1 VRGNVRTTAIPVR
14 NIVGHPVCFRREWVN
29 LFLQLAKIKISLL
42 ATLSTATGYLL
53 ATEKITIHMLVPTA
67 AVFLLACG
75 SCALN
80 QYQEREI
87 DQWMERTKSRPIP
100 SGRLTPQTALGISLG
115 LILSGALTLF
125 FASRGPTLALG
136 LSAVLWY
143 NLIYTPLKQK
153 TAFAAVPGALV
164 GAIPPALGWVAGGG
178 EILDPRI
185 GGVAL
190 FFFIWQIPHFWLLL
204 LDASKDY
211 ENAGLPSITQFF
223 STRQIQRIVFIWLL
237 STGVVSLI
245 LPRFG
250 FLNSVLSYGLLMA
263 AVSWLFWSAIIF
275 LGSQTVEVCSRFTFM
290 KLNVYVLSVI
300 FLLSFDRLLTSSA
313 TAGNLIS
320 RMLTVIGFKL
330 V

>member
-1 VRGNVRTTAIPVR
+1 VRS
-14 NIVGHPVCFRREWVN
+14 IVGHPVTLRREWVSP
-29 LFLQLAKIKISLL
+29 FLHLAKIKLSLL

-53 ATEKITIHMLVPTA
+53 ATGKITIDMLAPTG

-87 DQWMERTKSRPIP
+87 DRWMERTKSRPIP
-100 SGRLTPQTALGISLG
+100 SGRLKPETALGVSLG

-125 FASRGPTLALG
+125 FGVGDLTLALG
-136 LSAVLWY
+136 LFAVLWY

-211 ENAGLPSITQFF
+211 ENAGLPSITRFF
-223 STRQIQRIVFIWLL
+223 STRQIKRIVFIWLL
-237 STGVVSLI
+237 STGASALTFPSIGLIHFHSVYLFLLVATSWFLWGTFHFLSSCHRVSNFRI
-245 LPRFG
+245 
-250 FLNSVLSYGLLMA
+250 A
-263 AVSWLFWSAIIF
+263 
-275 LGSQTVEVCSRFTFM
+275 FM
-290 KLNVYVLSVI
+290 KLNAYALAVLL
-300 FLLSFDRLLTSSA
+300 LLSIDRF
-313 TAGNLIS
+313 LIVVWS
-320 RMLTVIGFKL
+320 
-330 V
+330 